1 MPINIKKLLVSIN
14 KKRFLAY
21 ASLILVIYLYFFLV
35 LLIPPIENDPSI
47 LHLQNLPP
55 IISLP
60 LLLVLAITSII
71 IINLIL
77 NSKMFAPTSNENLIF
92 QYTFKYDTYFTLT
105 SFFVMTLGAVLFT
118 FGLIS
123 NPLLQI
129 GIILFQF
136 GLILYL
142 TTKVIIVYYEN
153 KLYYSLKKANKIL
166 QTISIDKRDKHK
178 IKTFTNF
185 FKSALGNI
193 DTSLYKGLQLNDF
206 KIHPHNTVT
215 IKNVINYYLPLYIIF
230 GDREHL
236 NLLKKNVDSMV
247 SKVKINDEF
256 ELSLTKDIINIC
268 NDVSKFLELN
278 DISYKE
284 QGWKSKL
291 IVLKDRDLLT
301 SVLAFIQVLLYVLI
315 FYTQKTLP

>member
-35 LLIPPIENDPSI
+35 LLIPIENDPSI

-60 LLLVLAITSII
+60 LLLVLAITSVI

-215 IKNVINYYLPLYIIF
+215 IKNVITYYLPLYIIF
-230 GDREHL
+230 GDKDHL
-236 NLLKKNVDSMV
+236 DSLKTNVDSMF

-268 NDVSKFLELN
+268 NDVDTFLKN
-278 DISYKE
+278 NSISYKD

-291 IVLKDRDLLT
+291 AVLKDINLT
-301 SVLAFIQVLLYVLI
+301 SLAAFIQVLVYI
-315 FYTQKTLP
+315 IIYYKQTTLP